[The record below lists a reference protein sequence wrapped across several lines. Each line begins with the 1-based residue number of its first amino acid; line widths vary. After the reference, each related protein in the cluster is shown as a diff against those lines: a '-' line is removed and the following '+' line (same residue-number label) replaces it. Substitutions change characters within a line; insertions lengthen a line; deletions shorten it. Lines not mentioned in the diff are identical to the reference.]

1 MTQPLSPLS
10 AHNEIA
16 LQIPSDAEYVRVVRL
31 AVIGVASRMAF
42 SYDDIEDIKLAVSEA
57 CNNAILHAQIPHAQA
72 PTERTEQKA
81 TTEAFLAADAE
92 SLTQAAVSLGR
103 QEHGTG
109 SSLPKPPI
117 VVRLSPLADRL
128 EISVEDGGQVA
139 LPPPNKPRARKPF
152 ETPHQAEL
160 PEGGMG
166 LFLIESLMD
175 EVRHGSGANF
185 NTVIHMTKYLP
196 RSGTNK
202 TASSEAATGQSAT
215 GESATGQSATNNA
228 VAKNAVNSTTSAAAI
243 PILTESGASGASGA
257 DALESDGQQNS
268 SSSLSSSGAMSRRAS
283 S

>member
-1 MTQPLSPLS
+1 MIQPLSPLS
-10 AHNEIA
+10 AENEIA

-57 CNNAILHAQIPHAQA
+57 CNNAILHAQV
-72 PTERTEQKA
+72 PTERGEQKA

-92 SLTQAAVSLGR
+92 SLTQAAVSLSR

-109 SSLPKPPI
+109 ASAHKPPI
-117 VVRLSPLADRL
+117 VVRLSPHSDRL

-139 LPPPNKPRARKPF
+139 LPPLDKPPARKPF

-175 EVRHGSGANF
+175 EVRHQSGANS

-196 RSGTNK
+196 QPATNKAVTDNVVTDKAVTSEAATHSAASGAASSAAVPIPTVPDVLGSDAPETDIQK
-202 TASSEAATGQSAT
+202 TASSASPSA
-215 GESATGQSATNNA
+215 SPLS
-228 VAKNAVNSTTSAAAI
+228 
-243 PILTESGASGASGA
+243 ASGVAS
-257 DALESDGQQNS
+257 QRPS
-268 SSSLSSSGAMSRRAS
+268 S
-283 S
+283 

>member
-1 MTQPLSPLS
+1 MIQPLSPLF
-10 AHNEIA
+10 AENEIA

-31 AVIGVASRMAF
+31 TVIGVASRMAF

-57 CNNAILHAQIPHAQA
+57 CNNAILHAQV
-72 PTERTEQKA
+72 PTERVEQKA

-103 QEHGTG
+103 HEHATE
-109 SSLPKPPI
+109 SLLPKPPI

-139 LPPPNKPRARKPF
+139 LPPLNKAPARKPF

-175 EVRHGSGANF
+175 EVRHQSGANS

-196 RSGTNK
+196 QP
-202 TASSEAATGQSAT
+202 ATDKAVSDKSAT
-215 GESATGQSATNNA
+215 RK
-228 VAKNAVNSTTSAAAI
+228 V
-243 PILTESGASGASGA
+243 ASGAASSAAVPVSSEPNVLGSDMPET
-257 DALESDGQQNS
+257 DAPESDIQKTTS
-268 SSSLSSSGAMSRRAS
+268 STPSLSASGTASQRAS